1 MNNDLISRSAL
12 KEHKFLSPDNPN
24 ATRWFD
30 EKMKAYQK
38 GWNDCIDAI
47 IDNAPT
53 VELRDVFDQGYE
65 AGKAVRRK
73 VCDSCKIHERP
84 QGEWNYIQAGMA
96 VCPFCGA
103 SPHKDY
109 KNFCP
114 KCGARMGGSEK

>member
-1 MNNDLISRSAL
+1 MRL
-12 KEHKFLSPDNPN
+12 
-24 ATRWFD
+24 
-30 EKMKAYQK
+30 
-38 GWNDCIDAI
+38 IDADALI
-47 IDNAPT
+47 NEVDAWGSNDYDKHDFIEAINNAPT

-114 KCGARMGGSEK
+114 KCGARMGGG

>member
-30 EKMKAYQK
+30 EKVKAYQK

-53 VELRDVFDQGYE
+53 VIPICPYLSDNEVKQPCLQGP
-65 AGKAVRRK
+65 
-73 VCDSCKIHERP
+73 CERP
-84 QGEWNYIQAGMA
+84 KGEWNYIQAGMA

>member
-30 EKMKAYQK
+30 EKVKAYQK

-53 VELRDVFDQGYE
+53 VEPEITDNDIIEAIKAGFNEGYSM
-65 AGKAVRRK
+65 AKAK
-73 VCDSCKIHERP
+73 YER
-84 QGEWNYIQAGMA
+84 
-96 VCPFCGA
+96 
-103 SPHKDY
+103 
-109 KNFCP
+109 
-114 KCGARMGGSEK
+114 

>member
-1 MNNDLISRSAL
+1 MKIII
-12 KEHKFLSPDNPN
+12 EN
-24 ATRWFD
+24 ADQRDF
-30 EKMKAYQK
+30 
-38 GWNDCIDAI
+38 N
-47 IDNAPT
+47 
-53 VELRDVFDQGYE
+53 ELANLARHG
-65 AGKAVRRK
+65 
-73 VCDSCKIHERP
+73 KIHTFYMTDEEERP